1 MTSDRLNA
9 ICVVTLLTVTV
20 RSKSRDFGTR
30 NHVDQFAVPGAQEDQ
45 TVLLF
50 TKPVD
55 NKQYAFVNG
64 PVRQVF
70 PLDLVNIVPNLS
82 VKLCDSCTRN
92 RVNMRLCHVSVHRLK
107 AHGLT

>member
-1 MTSDRLNA
+1 MNT

-20 RSKSRDFGTR
+20 RSKSRDFATQ

-50 TKPVD
+50 TKPVGI
-55 NKQYAFVNG
+55 KQYAFVNG
-64 PVRQVF
+64 PVRRVF
-70 PLDLVNIVPNLS
+70 PLNLVNIVSNLS
-82 VKLCDSCTRN
+82 VKLYDSCTRN
-92 RVNMRLCHVSVHRLK
+92 RVDMRLCHVSVHRLK